1 MNQYDHPLEVSKPDA
16 AVVIE
21 ATLQQWIA
29 DGSRTFLAKHVAK
42 ECQNNGHNIRSCDV
56 ARFCKH
62 SKNFAPMK
70 STLGGIRWQY
80 VGEALA

>member
-1 MNQYDHPLEVSKPDA
+1 MNQYDYPLEVSKPDA
-16 AVVIE
+16 AVVID

-42 ECQNNGHNIRSCDV
+42 ELQNNGHDIRSCDV

-62 SKNFAPMK
+62 SDNFTPMK
-70 STLGGIRWQY
+70 STYGGTRWQL
-80 VGEALA
+80 VEESE